1 MMYRNDYSSINIGP
15 MLKKDYKNMF
25 SSKFGRNLGGN
36 AFVNFPAEALGVLPS
51 IMYL

>member
-25 SSKFGRNLGGN
+25 SSKFCRNLGGN